1 MFQTLKQ
8 IIYNINEDIKTIPS
22 TAPVLIYMGVG
33 TYAGLIDNNNI
44 NNGRI
49 LQESNYHQY
58 PPFIKSL
65 KNDIPDLHLYII
77 LIDPLQENPPFMIT
91 DRKINEKFRND
102 DGDDK
107 FKSRDERIT
116 VYVLRK
122 YVTTEVYMHNREVP
136 DNTLNITHDLENLN
150 RMCIE
155 NNYSFIYHDYCGRQI
170 QPISEYF
177 DSQLN
182 KHLDRIIYGF
192 NSREDTGCYFDMT
205 NINSFMPYRIKFNR
219 SRKTI
224 KFFNIFKYI
233 VTGKMYKIDMAPDH
247 YDLKYIEMIIQQ
259 KLRIIKNITDNL
271 KNYGLATLRAI
282 YKKLDNDK
290 ELEIHPYHFHSIS
303 KDSKKILLDL
313 LTNQDFYQ
321 IFEVLKV
328 YYSKD
333 IDIIC
338 KLKNFT
344 ISGRELLNMIMEEKN
359 PYLWING
366 LQNYVSE

>member
-8 IIYNINEDIKTIPS
+8 IIYNINEDVKTIPS
-22 TAPVLIYMGVG
+22 TAPILIYIGVG
-33 TYAGLIDNNNI
+33 TYAGLIDN

-65 KNDIPDLHLYII
+65 KNDIPDLHMFII
-77 LIDPLQENPPFMIT
+77 LIDPLQENPPYMIT
-91 DRKINEKFRND
+91 DRKIDENFNNY
-102 DGDDK
+102 GDDK

-122 YVTTEVYMHNREVP
+122 YVTTEVYTHNREVP
-136 DNTLNITHDLENLN
+136 DNTLNITHDLENMN
-150 RMCIE
+150 SMCIQ
-155 NNYSFIYHDYCGRQI
+155 NNYSFIYHDYSGRQV
-170 QPISEYF
+170 QLLAEYF
-177 DSQLN
+177 DPQLN

-192 NSREDTGCYFDMT
+192 NARQDTGCYFDMT
-205 NINSFMPYRIKFNR
+205 NLDSFMPYRIKFNR
-219 SRKTI
+219 DRKTV

-233 VTGKMYKIDMAPDH
+233 VTKKLYKIDMAPEY

-259 KLRIIKNITDNL
+259 KLRIINNITENL
-271 KNYGLATLRAI
+271 NNYGLATLRVI
-282 YKKLDNDK
+282 YKKINNDN

-303 KDSKKILLDL
+303 KDSKIILLDL
-313 LTNQDFYQ
+313 LKKQNFYQ
-321 IFEVLKV
+321 IFEVLKK

-344 ISGRELLNMIMEEKN
+344 ISGEELLNMVMEEKN

-366 LQNYVSE
+366 LRMYVSD